1 MPAAPMEH
9 KAAGIDRG
17 PVSTRVRRW
26 IYFFPAF
33 SWIRLLL
40 DPPSPGSAFSWIRRS
55 TSRPASRPL
64 LRMRATQVPL
74 LLPEEL
80 PPRGR

>member
-17 PVSTRVRRW
+17 SVSTRVRRW
-26 IYFFPAF
+26 IYFFP
-33 SWIRLLL
+33 
-40 DPPSPGSAFSWIRRS
+40 AFSWIRRS

-64 LRMRATQVPL
+64 LRMRA
-74 LLPEEL
+74 
-80 PPRGR
+80 PPRSPYFSLRSCRLAAASSRR

>member
-40 DPPSPGSAFSWIRRS
+40 DPPLDVSSGIA
-55 TSRPASRPL
+55 AAAENA
-64 LRMRATQVPL
+64 RATQVPL